1 MTSVAQEK
9 QRFWLTFG
17 EELCQRPII
26 CELARSFA
34 LTFNIRSAQVT
45 QRTGLVAIELEGERE
60 VLKQAIQWLEKQG
73 VTVEPVELSTIE
85 G

>member
-1 MTSVAQEK
+1 MAREK
-9 QRFWLTFG
+9 QRLWLTFS

-26 CELARSFA
+26 WELGRSFE
-34 LTFNIRSAQVT
+34 LIFNIRSAQVT
-45 QRTGLVAIELEGERE
+45 QETGIVAIELEGERE
-60 VLKQAIQWLEKQG
+60 VLKQAIQWLEKEG

>member
-1 MTSVAQEK
+1 MAFAK

-17 EELCQRPII
+17 EDLCQRPII
-26 CELARSFA
+26 CQLARSFDLA
-34 LTFNIRSAQVT
+34 FNIRNAQVT
-45 QRTGLVAIELEGERE
+45 QSTGIVAIELEGERE
-60 VLKQAIQWLEKQG
+60 VLKQAIQWLEKEG